1 MYHEISHWIIPI
13 PSSLLQGVVVETALC
28 ITAEGHCTELFL
40 GRDDLSTVMLTD
52 QYIFPLSHVKICS
65 AATTKTILVK
75 GKGRC

>member
-1 MYHEISHWIIPI
+1 M
-13 PSSLLQGVVVETALC
+13 ETALY

-65 AATTKTILVK
+65 AATTKTILVRVK
-75 GKGRC
+75 GDANFFLTLIRAAIKKCIEWRL